1 MTKTPLRA
9 LLQLLLFPMLL
20 GLTAPAFALQEAQPP
35 QPYALDATLE
45 LVTLLPPPPAPGSS
59 ADKDDLARLLAIQS
73 SRSEAELAL
82 ANADAEASVF
92 RFADV
97 LGAHFTAQQLPQTAA
112 LFGRL
117 TRSIGA
123 KVNPVKDYWNRP
135 RPFLASDAVKP
146 QQRPDGATYPS
157 GHGTLA
163 RLYAIVLAELLPE
176 KRRLIFE
183 RADRFAH
190 GRLVLGVHY
199 PSDVEAGAI
208 AAAVIAAELRRQEE
222 FRRDFAAAKAE
233 LARWKPGT
241 PAAAATP

>member
-1 MTKTPLRA
+1 MPLRA
-9 LLQLLLFPMLL
+9 LLQLLLFPVLL
-20 GLTAPAFALQEAQPP
+20 GLATPAPAQKEPQPP
-35 QPYALDATLE
+35 KPYALDAALD
-45 LVTLLPPPPAPGSS
+45 LVTLLPPPPAPGSA
-59 ADKDDLARLLAIQS
+59 ADKDDLARLLAIQA

-82 ANADAEASVF
+82 ADADAEASVF

-97 LGAHFTAQQLPQTAA
+97 LGANFGPAQLPHTAA

-117 TRSIGA
+117 TKSVGS
-123 KVNPVKDYWNRP
+123 KVNPVKDHWNRP
-135 RPFLASDAVKP
+135 RPFLASNAVKP

-163 RLYAIVLAELLPE
+163 RLYAIVLADLLPD
-176 KRRLIFE
+176 KRRLVFE
-183 RADRFAH
+183 RADRFAR

-222 FRRDFAAAKAE
+222 FRQDFAAARDE
-233 LARWKPGT
+233 LARWQ
-241 PAAAATP
+241 PAAAAAVATP

>member
-1 MTKTPLRA
+1 MTTPTLRR

-20 GLTAPAFALQEAQPP
+20 GLALPVFALQEPAPP
-35 QPYALDATLE
+35 KPYALDAALD
-45 LVTLLPPPPAPGSS
+45 LVTLLPPPPAAGSA
-59 ADKDDLARLLAIQS
+59 ADKDDLARLLAIQAA
-73 SRSEAELAL
+73 RSDAELAL
-82 ANADAEASVF
+82 ANADADASVF

-97 LGAHFTAQQLPQTAA
+97 LGANFQAAQLPLTAA

-117 TRSIGA
+117 TKSVGV
-123 KVNPVKDYWNRP
+123 KVNPVKEHWNRP

-163 RLYAIVLAELLPE
+163 RLYAIVLADLLPDQ
-176 KRRLIFE
+176 RRLIFE
-183 RADRFAH
+183 RADRFAR

-222 FRRDFAAAKAE
+222 FRRDFAAAKDE
-233 LARWKPGT
+233 LSRWQPAAS
-241 PAAAATP
+241 AAAATP

>member
-1 MTKTPLRA
+1 MTTSPLRA
-9 LLQLLLFPMLL
+9 LLPLLLFPVLL
-20 GLTAPAFALQEAQPP
+20 GLTVPALALQEPEPP
-35 QPYALDATLE
+35 RPYVLDAALD
-45 LVTLLPPPPAPGSS
+45 LVTLLPPPPAPGSA
-59 ADKDDLARLLAIQS
+59 ADKDDLARLLAIQAAS
-73 SRSEAELAL
+73 SEAELAL
-82 ANADAEASVF
+82 ATADAEASVF

-97 LGAHFTAQQLPQTAA
+97 LGADFQAAQLPQTAA

-123 KVNPVKDYWNRP
+123 KVNPVKDHWNRP

-163 RLYAIVLAELLPE
+163 RLYAIVLADLLPQ

-183 RADRFAH
+183 RADRFAR

-199 PSDVEAGAI
+199 PSDIEAGAI
-208 AAAVIAAELRRQEE
+208 AAAVIAAGLRRQDE
-222 FRRDFAAAKAE
+222 FRRDFAAARDE
-233 LARWKPGT
+233 LSRWKPGT